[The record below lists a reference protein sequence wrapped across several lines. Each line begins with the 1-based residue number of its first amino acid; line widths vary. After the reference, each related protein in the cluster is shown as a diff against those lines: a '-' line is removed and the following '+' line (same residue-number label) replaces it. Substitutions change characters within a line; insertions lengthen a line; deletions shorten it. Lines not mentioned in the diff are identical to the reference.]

1 MPSIT
6 TTTTTTTNTTTPFR
20 SVRTS
25 RRRTFLSLSEAI
37 ALTGKLFNP
46 NLKPY
51 RPFRQ
56 PTNPSLRAS
65 QLPPPCAELDE
76 RPRRRIRRFMLWQD
90 KVPPLRLVVLD
101 PRKRGLSQVLPKD
114 ELMNRSLE
122 TIQRFPDSFQSP
134 VYKGDTDLER

>member
-1 MPSIT
+1 
-6 TTTTTTTNTTTPFR
+6 
-20 SVRTS
+20 
-25 RRRTFLSLSEAI
+25 
-37 ALTGKLFNP
+37 
-46 NLKPY
+46 
-51 RPFRQ
+51 
-56 PTNPSLRAS
+56 
-65 QLPPPCAELDE
+65 
-76 RPRRRIRRFMLWQD
+76 MLWQD